1 MRTLYKTQKRKDLL
15 PVNDRQQSKYMVL
28 GYYPSLDRIKRE
40 LFANLAAAQAGFRDI
55 VADFRKMYG
64 TDNVEA
70 VTRVAGAF
78 VSFRMYTEEYTGT
91 AYVEIIKI

>member
-1 MRTLYKTQKRKDLL
+1 M
-15 PVNDRQQSKYMVL
+15 
-28 GYYPSLDRIKRE
+28 
-40 LFANLAAAQAGFRDI
+40 
-55 VADFRKMYG
+55 ADFRKMYG

>member
-1 MRTLYKTQKRKDLL
+1 
-15 PVNDRQQSKYMVL
+15 MVL
-28 GYYPSLDRIKRE
+28 AYYPSIDRIKRVVY
-40 LFANLAAAQAGFRDI
+40 ANLADAQAGFRDI

-91 AYVEIIKI
+91 AYVEIVRI

>member
-1 MRTLYKTQKRKDLL
+1 MKN
-15 PVNDRQQSKYMVL
+15 VIKYMVL
-28 GYYPSLDRIKRE
+28 AYYPSIDQIKRVVC
-40 LFANLAAAQAGFRDI
+40 ANMADAQAGFRDI

-64 TDNVEA
+64 ADNAESA
-70 VTRVAGAF
+70 TREAGAF

>member
-1 MRTLYKTQKRKDLL
+1 MNYKI
-15 PVNDRQQSKYMVL
+15 KYMVL
-28 GYYPSLDRIKRE
+28 AYYPSIDRIKRVVC
-40 LFANLAAAQAGFRDI
+40 ANMADAQARFRDI

-91 AYVEIIKI
+91 AYVEIVRI